1 MDRIYV
7 ILGFKEETSKTQD
20 VGDMESEDEDK
31 IKIDI
36 KFEDDEDIN
45 MR

>member
-1 MDRIYV
+1 MDRIY
-7 ILGFKEETSKTQD
+7 ILLGFKKDINLTQENAEI
-20 VGDMESEDEDK
+20 ESEDEDK

>member
-1 MDRIYV
+1 MDRIY
-7 ILGFKEETSKTQD
+7 ILLGFKEGINLTQENAEI
-20 VGDMESEDEDK
+20 ESEDEDK